1 LADASG
7 RGKVFSFNVHNV
19 AFDQAFKDD
28 VPYVYA
34 MIELDEGPMF
44 ATNVVECPSED
55 VSIGMPVEIAFQ
67 DMDETVTLPKMRP
80 AH

>member
-1 LADASG
+1 
-7 RGKVFSFNVHNV
+7 
-19 AFDQAFKDD
+19 

-55 VSIGMPVEIAFQ
+55 VSIGMPVEIVFQ